1 MISNPVLKHKSYD
14 LFDEKNDKLLMSFSK
29 ALSNPIFLY
38 LDFIM
43 KIIDYE
49 LFRHLI
55 TLLPNSSK

>member
-29 ALSNPIFLY
+29 ALSNPIFLF

-43 KIIDYE
+43 KIINYE
-49 LFRHLI
+49 QF
-55 TLLPNSSK
+55 